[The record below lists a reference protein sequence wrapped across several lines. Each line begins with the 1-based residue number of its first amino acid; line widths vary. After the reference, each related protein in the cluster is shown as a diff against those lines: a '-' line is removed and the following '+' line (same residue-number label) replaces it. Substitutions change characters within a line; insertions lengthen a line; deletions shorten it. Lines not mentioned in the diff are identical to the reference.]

1 MSDADR
7 EIVFARLNA
16 AAAEGRLTLAEFEE
30 RVDGVLRARTYG
42 EVEPLLAD
50 LPATTAAPPA
60 SDVVELRNQAG
71 QLRRKGRWAVPRRL
85 VVRSRAGQVRLDLR
99 HAVFSHRVVQIH
111 LDTQAGS
118 TTIVLPPGAT
128 ADIDRVSTQSG
139 TARLKVPSAPEPG
152 STAPHVVVTGS
163 TVAGSLVVRYERRLG
178 RWTW

>member
-1 MSDADR
+1 MSGERPDLRMSDADR
-7 EIVFARLNA
+7 EVVFARLNA

-30 RVDGVLRARTYG
+30 RVDGVLRARTAG
-42 EVEPLLAD
+42 GRC
-50 LPATTAAPPA
+50 PAGSWSAAGPA
-60 SDVVELRNQAG
+60 
-71 QLRRKGRWAVPRRL
+71 
-85 VVRSRAGQVRLDLR
+85 RSGSTCGTPSS
-99 HAVFSHRVVQIH
+99 SHRVVQIH

-128 ADIDRVSTQSG
+128 ADIDRVTTQSG

>member
-7 EIVFARLNA
+7 EGVFARLNA
-16 AAAEGRLTLAEFEE
+16 AVAEGRLTLAEFEE

-50 LPATTAAPPA
+50 LPAATSAPSA
-60 SDVVELRNQAG
+60 DVVELRSNAG
-71 QLRRKGRWAVPRRL
+71 QLKRKGRWAVPRRL
-85 VVRSRAGQVRLDLR
+85 VVRSRAGQVTLDLR
-99 HAVFSHRVVQIH
+99 RAVFSHRVVEIN
-111 LDTQAGS
+111 LNTEAGS

-128 ADIDRVSTQSG
+128 ADIDGVATHAG

-163 TVAGSLVVRYERRLG
+163 TSAGMLLVRYERRFW
-178 RWTW
+178 RWAW